1 MIGDPSIPAIPTG
14 SKPGGGISNAET
26 GNPATIRG
34 MARRPVIAHILH
46 RLDRA
51 GAEVL
56 AAALAR
62 DLRGRFGFVFLC
74 LDGLGE
80 LAEDLGEDGFV
91 VEALGRQPGL
101 DRALARRL
109 RGRLAHHRVDLI
121 HAHQYTPFFYSAMAR
136 GIFTRHLPGARVLFT
151 EHGRHVPDTTSLK
164 RRLANKALLKKT
176 DRVTAVSRF
185 VKDALIKNEGLPADR
200 IDVVYNGIAPG
211 IEPSEEA
218 RNAAREQLSI
228 VDDRPV
234 VMQVARFHPV
244 KDHATALR
252 AWSIVQAQMPTALL
266 VLVGDGPERGNLE
279 ALTEQLGLQDAVQFT
294 GPVNNAR
301 QLIPA
306 ADLCM
311 LSSLSEGLSVTL
323 LEAMAAGKPVV
334 ATDVGG
340 NPEAVFNG
348 ETGLLAPS
356 RDPEALA
363 GCILQLL
370 PNAPYTARTLGQAG
384 RERLLTRFTA
394 ERMHTEY
401 AKHYTELTQDRQAD

>member
-1 MIGDPSIPAIPTG
+1 MV
-14 SKPGGGISNAET
+14 
-26 GNPATIRG
+26 
-34 MARRPVIAHILH
+34 RRPVIAHILH

-62 DLRGRFGFVFLC
+62 DLRDRFDFVFLC

-80 LAEDLGEDGFV
+80 LAEDGFV
-91 VEALGRQPGL
+91 VEALNRQPGL
-101 DRALARRL
+101 DRAVARRL
-109 RGRLAHHRVDLI
+109 RDRLGHHRVDLI
-121 HAHQYTPFFYSAMAR
+121 HAHQYTPFFYCAMAR
-136 GIFTRHLPGARVLFT
+136 GLFKPSPPILFT

-164 RRLANKALLKKT
+164 RRLANKLLLKST

-185 VKDALIKNEGLPADR
+185 VKDALIKNEGLPAER
-200 IDVVYNGIAPG
+200 IGVVHNGIDPG
-211 IEPSEEA
+211 PEPSEEA

-228 VDDRPV
+228 ATDRPI

-252 AWSIVQAQMPTALL
+252 AWSIVHAQMPEALL
-266 VLVGDGPERGNLE
+266 VLVGDGPERDNLE
-279 ALTEQLGLQDAVQFT
+279 ALTEQLGLMDAVRFT

-323 LEAMAAGKPVV
+323 LEAMAAGKPIV

-340 NPEAVFNG
+340 NPEAVANG
-348 ETGLLAPS
+348 ETGLLAPP

-363 GCILQLL
+363 TCILQLL

-384 RERLLTRFTA
+384 RQRLLAHFTA
-394 ERMHTEY
+394 ERMHAAY
-401 AKHYTELTQDRQAD
+401 AQHYTALTQDRHAD